1 MNNVIINANILLHSS
16 LRRYTLLSA
25 LSQKGD
31 PVEAF
36 KLKAVNAAPDGPG
49 GQSYLIADFEY
60 VYYHIISILENI
72 SFPYDID
79 EELLLIYIYYSN
91 HNMYKYYHNIN

>member
-1 MNNVIINANILLHSS
+1 MNIVIINANILLHSS
-16 LRRYTLLSA
+16 LRRCTLLSA